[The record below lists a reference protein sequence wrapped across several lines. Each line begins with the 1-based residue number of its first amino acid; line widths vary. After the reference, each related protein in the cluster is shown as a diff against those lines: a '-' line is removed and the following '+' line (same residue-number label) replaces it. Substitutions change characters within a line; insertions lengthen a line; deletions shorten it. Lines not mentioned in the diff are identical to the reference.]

1 MTGQIARS
9 SGNGSRPGV
18 LVMHSALG
26 LDDLVRSR
34 AQDLAALGY
43 VALATDMY
51 GVGPEPMSK

>member
-1 MTGQIARS
+1 
-9 SGNGSRPGV
+9 V